1 MNNEQSKNLCLS
13 LMEADTEEEII
24 SLLAKEGYWND
35 DTVWRFFGDRDTNFN
50 TIGNQ
55 QSRPDT
61 ALVEKLVNSVDA
73 CLMNECMVQGLDPE
87 SSSAP
92 QAVREAVAQFYEEY
106 PNSPTAGLVREWGSS
121 KRTEVARG
129 ITLSATGAKPG
140 EGNPSFT
147 ISDRGEGQTP
157 RMLPYTLLSL
167 DRSNKF
173 RIPFV
178 QGKFNM
184 GGTGVLE
191 FCGQHNLQLIVS
203 RRNPTI
209 VGDNLEYRSDS
220 QWSFTV
226 VRREDPKGTQR
237 SSVYTYLAPI
247 ESEDGSEKNQVLS
260 FSADTMPIFPS
271 GRDAYARES
280 QWGTLIK
287 LYEYTAT
294 GFRSNIL
301 MKDGLMRRVDLLLPD
316 VALPMRFHEC
326 RSYGGHGGSPE
337 TTVTGAKVRLEDNK
351 EGNLEYDP
359 TSFSIKA
366 HDEEMTGTVYAFK
379 KGKADTYRKNE
390 GIVFALNGQTHGYLT
405 PDFFGRKR
413 VGLGYLR
420 DSILILV
427 DCSKFSGRAREKLF
441 MNSRDR
447 LRNGELRDAIEDRLE
462 YELKHDQSLRSLKE
476 RRRREEI
483 EARLEDS
490 KPLEDVLRPLL
501 ERSPVLS
508 ELFLHGRRV
517 STPFRTKRVGPED
530 KPFEGRRYP
539 TFFKFKDK
547 PYGTELHQDCHSNQ
561 RCRIT
566 FETNAANDYFG
577 RDIDRGEFSLFTA
590 SEDGRS
596 PTGDEGANLQNGIAI
611 LNLPLP
617 ANCRVGDEIRF
628 VAQVTDST
636 QIEPFENRFVIHV
649 KGAAEQTP
657 YRKRTR
663 RKPPSESKGNE
674 RDVPS
679 GVELPT
685 VIKVYESTEDGAKGW
700 EDMSPPFDKYSA
712 MRVIHAGSSNDAG
725 VEQDVY
731 DFFVNADNIYLKSEI
746 KPKNQ
751 DSEVVS
757 ARFVYGM
764 VLLGLA
770 LLQEEKQAE
779 ELASKFKA
787 NGHEN
792 NNYTIPIEDR
802 VEIFSKAVSPVLLP
816 MIDYLGA
823 LDLEEEVA
831 TNASGEA
838 T

>member
-1 MNNEQSKNLCLS
+1 MNNEQTKDLCLA
-13 LMEADTEEEII
+13 LMRADTEEEVI
-24 SLLAKEGYWND
+24 SLLMEADYWDD

-73 CLMNECMVQGLDPE
+73 CLMNECMVHGLDPE
-87 SSSAP
+87 RSSAP
-92 QAVREAVAQFYEEY
+92 QSIREAVARFYEEH
-106 PNSPTAGLVREWGSS
+106 PNSPTAGLVREWRDS

-129 ITLSATGAKPG
+129 ITLAATGAKPG
-140 EGNPSFT
+140 EGNPCFT

-167 DRSNKF
+167 DGSNKF

-203 RRNPTI
+203 RRNPAI
-209 VGDNLEYRSDS
+209 VDNDPEHPSDL
-220 QWSFTV
+220 QWSFTI

-247 ESEDGSEKNQVLS
+247 ESKSSSEKKQVLS
-260 FSADTMPIFPS
+260 FSADVMPIFPE

-294 GFRSNIL
+294 GFKTNIL

-326 RSYGGHGGSPE
+326 RAYGGHGGSPE
-337 TTVTGAKVRLEDNK
+337 TTVTGIKVRLEDNK
-351 EGNLEYDP
+351 GDNLEHDP
-359 TSFSIKA
+359 TSFSIKV
-366 HDEEMTGTVYAFK
+366 HGEEMTGTIYAFK

-390 GIVFALNGQTHGYLT
+390 GIIFALNGQTHGYLT
-405 PDFFGRKR
+405 LDFFGRKKI
-413 VGLGYLR
+413 GLGYLR
-420 DSILILV
+420 DSILIII
-427 DCSKFSGRAREKLF
+427 DCSRFSGRAREKLF

-447 LRNGELRDAIEDRLE
+447 LRNGELRDAIESELEDTLKQDRMLR
-462 YELKHDQSLRSLKE
+462 ELRE

-508 ELFLHGRRV
+508 ELFLHGRRS
-517 STPFRTKRVGPED
+517 STPFKTKTVGSED
-530 KPFEGRRYP
+530 KPPEGKRYP
-539 TFFKFKDK
+539 TFFKFKGK
-547 PYGTELHQDCHSNQ
+547 RYGMELHQNCHINR

-566 FETNAANDYFG
+566 FETDAVNDYFN
-577 RDIDRGEFSLFTA
+577 REIDRGRFSLFLA
-590 SEDGRS
+590 SDNDESPVEDY
-596 PTGDEGANLQNGIAI
+596 ALNLQSGIAT
-611 LNLPLP
+611 LNLQLP
-617 ANCRVGDEIRF
+617 ANYYVHDEIRF
-628 VAQVTDST
+628 VAQATDST

-649 KGAAEQTP
+649 KEAAEQP
-657 YRKRTR
+657 PSRNKTR
-663 RKPPSESKGNE
+663 RKPPSKSEGNGRE
-674 RDVPS
+674 IPS

-685 VIKVYESTEDGAKGW
+685 VIKVYESPEDGAKGW

-712 MRVIHAGSSNDAG
+712 MRVIHAGNSNDDDDAR
-725 VEQDVY
+725 DIY
-731 DFFVNADNIYLKSEI
+731 DFFVNADNIYLKSEM
-746 KPKNQ
+746 KPENQ
-751 DSEVVS
+751 DSEVIS
-757 ARFVYGM
+757 ARFIYGM

-770 LLQEEKQAE
+770 LLQEDKQEEFTSKAE
-779 ELASKFKA
+779 T
-787 NGHEN
+787 NGSEMDN
-792 NNYTIPIEDR
+792 GTVPIEDR

-823 LDLEEEVA
+823 LDLEDEVTA
-831 TNASGEA
+831 NTSGEA

>member
-1 MNNEQSKNLCLS
+1 
-13 LMEADTEEEII
+13 MESDTEEKVI
-24 SLLAKEGYWND
+24 SLLKDVGYWDND
-35 DTVWRFFGDRDTNFN
+35 AAWRFFGDRDTNFN
-50 TIGNQ
+50 AIGNQ
-55 QSRPDT
+55 QSRSDT

-73 CLMNECMVQGLDPE
+73 CLMNECMAQGLDPE

-92 QAVREAVAQFYEEY
+92 QTIREAVARFYEKY
-106 PNSPTAGLVREWGSS
+106 PNSPTAGLVREWSDS
-121 KRTEVARG
+121 KRTEVARS
-129 ITLSATGAKPG
+129 ITLAATGAKPG

-191 FCGQHNLQLIVS
+191 FCGQQNLQLIVS
-203 RRNPTI
+203 RRNPAI
-209 VGDNLEYRSDS
+209 FGDNPEHPSDL

-226 VRREDPKGTQR
+226 VRRENPKGTQR
-237 SSVYTYLAPI
+237 SSVYTYLAPV
-247 ESEDGSEKNQVLS
+247 ESKDGSETKQVLS
-260 FSADTMPIFPS
+260 FSADAIPIFPD
-271 GRDAYARES
+271 GRDAYARKS
-280 QWGTLIK
+280 RWGTLIK
-287 LYEYTAT
+287 LYEYTAK
-294 GFRSNIL
+294 GFRTNIL
-301 MKDGLMRRVDLLLPD
+301 LKDGLMRRIDLLLPD

-351 EGNLEYDP
+351 ADNLEYDP
-359 TSFSIKA
+359 TPLLIKVR
-366 HDEEMTGTVYAFK
+366 DEEMTGTIYAFK

-390 GIVFALNGQTHGYLT
+390 GIIFALNGQTHGYLT
-405 PDFFGRKR
+405 PDFFGRKK
-413 VGLGYLR
+413 VGFGYLR
-420 DSILILV
+420 DSILIIV
-427 DCSKFSGRAREKLF
+427 DCSKFSGRARERLF

-447 LRNGELRDAIEDRLE
+447 LRAGELRDAIEDRLE
-462 YELKHDQSLRSLKE
+462 YELKHDRSLRELKE

-483 EARLEDS
+483 ESRLEDS

-501 ERSPVLS
+501 EKSPVLS
-508 ELFLHGRRV
+508 ELFLHGRRA
-517 STPFRTKRVGPED
+517 STPFRTKRVGTED
-530 KPFEGRRYP
+530 KPFEGKHYP
-539 TFFKFKDK
+539 SLFKFKGK
-547 PYGTELHQDCHSNQ
+547 QYGMELHQNCHIDK

-566 FETNAANDYFG
+566 FETDAANDYFN
-577 RDIDRGEFSLFTA
+577 REIDRGEFSLFLA
-590 SEDGRS
+590 SDNDKS
-596 PTGDEGANLQNGIAI
+596 PVGDYALNLQSGIAT

-617 ANCRVGDEIRF
+617 ANCRVGDEMRF

-636 QIEPFENRFVIHV
+636 QIESFENRFVIHA
-649 KGAAEQTP
+649 KESAEQP
-657 YRKRTR
+657 PHRKRTR
-663 RKPPSESKGNE
+663 RKPPSKSEGNE
-674 RDVPS
+674 REIPS

-685 VIKVYESTEDGAKGW
+685 VIKVYESPEDGAKGW
-700 EDMSPPFDKYSA
+700 EDMSPPFDKFSA
-712 MRVIHAGSSNDAG
+712 MRVIHAGSSNGDG
-725 VEQDVY
+725 DDRDIY
-731 DFFVNADNIYLKSEI
+731 DFFVNVDNIYLKSEM

-779 ELASKFKA
+779 ELISKAEA
-787 NGHEN
+787 NGHERDN
-792 NNYTIPIEDR
+792 DNTPVEDR
-802 VEIFSKAVSPVLLP
+802 VEVFSKAVSPVLLP

-823 LDLEEEVA
+823 LNLDDEA
-831 TNASGEA
+831 TVNTSGEV

>member
-1 MNNEQSKNLCLS
+1 MR
-13 LMEADTEEEII
+13 ADTEEKVI
-24 SLLAKEGYWND
+24 SLLEDEGYWND

-87 SSSAP
+87 SASAP
-92 QAVREAVAQFYEEY
+92 QTVREAVAQFYEEH
-106 PNSPTAGLVREWGSS
+106 PNNPTAGLVREWEDS

-209 VGDNLEYRSDS
+209 VGDNPEHRSDFR
-220 QWSFTV
+220 WSFAV
-226 VRREDPKGTQR
+226 VRRENPKGAQR
-237 SSVYTYLAPI
+237 SSVYTYLSPI

-260 FSADTMPIFPS
+260 FSADTMPIFPD

-326 RSYGGHGGSPE
+326 RPYGGHGGSPE

-359 TSFSIKA
+359 TSFSIKV
-366 HDEEMTGTVYAFK
+366 HGEEMTGTIYAFK

-390 GIVFALNGQTHGYLT
+390 GIIFALNGQTHGYLT
-405 PDFFGRKR
+405 PDFFGRKK

-420 DSILILV
+420 DLIFV
-427 DCSKFSGRAREKLF
+427 VIDCSTFSGRAREKLF

-447 LRNGELRDAIEDRLE
+447 LRAGELRDAIEERLE
-462 YELKHDQSLRSLKE
+462 YELKHDRSLRQLKE

-483 EARLEDS
+483 ESRLEDS

-508 ELFLHGRRV
+508 ELFLHGRRA
-517 STPFRTKRVGPED
+517 STPFRTKTVGSED
-530 KPFEGRRYP
+530 KLPEGKRYP
-539 TFFKFKDK
+539 TFFKFKGK
-547 PYGTELHQDCHSNQ
+547 PYGAELHQDCHRDQ

-566 FETNAANDYFG
+566 FETDAANDYFN
-577 RDIDRGEFSLFTA
+577 RDIDKGEFSMFLA
-590 SEDGRS
+590 SNSGKSAVEDY
-596 PTGDEGANLQNGIAI
+596 ALNLQSGIVT

-617 ANCRVGDEIRF
+617 ANCHIGDEVSF

-636 QIEPFENRFVIHV
+636 QIEPFENRFVIQV
-649 KGAAEQTP
+649 KEAAEQTL
-657 YRKRTR
+657 RGKKKR
-663 RKPPSESKGNE
+663 RKPPSKSEGND
-674 RDVPS
+674 RDIPS
-679 GVELPT
+679 GIELPT
-685 VIKVYESTEDGAKGW
+685 VIKVYENPEDGAKGW
-700 EDMSPPFDKYSA
+700 ENMSPPFDKYSA
-712 MRVIHAGSSNDAG
+712 MRVIHAGSSNGDAG
-725 VEQDVY
+725 EQDIY
-731 DFFVNADNIYLKSEI
+731 DFFVNADNIYLKSEM
-746 KPKNQ
+746 KPKNE

-770 LLQEEKQAE
+770 LLQDKQGE
-779 ELASKFKA
+779 SKFEA
-787 NGHEN
+787 ETNGHEN
-792 NNYTIPIEDR
+792 GNGSIPIEDR
-802 VEIFSKAVSPVLLP
+802 VETFSRAVSPVLLP

-823 LDLEEEVA
+823 LDLEDEAA
-831 TNASGEA
+831 TNTSGEA